1 MLKGRD
7 GRARAA
13 ATIASASLQEGNAPL
28 GTSSPSSSERP
39 AFDRPEPLTLA
50 ELDAIKRAALF
61 G

>member
-13 ATIASASLQEGNAPL
+13 ATIASASLQEGME
-28 GTSSPSSSERP
+28 SPSSSERP

-50 ELDAIKRAALF
+50 QLDAIKRAALF